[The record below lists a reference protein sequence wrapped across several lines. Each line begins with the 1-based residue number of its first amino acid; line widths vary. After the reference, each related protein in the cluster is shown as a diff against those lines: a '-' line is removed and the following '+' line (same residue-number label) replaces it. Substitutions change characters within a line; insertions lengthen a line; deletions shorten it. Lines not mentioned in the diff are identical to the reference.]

1 VGSHDASSGELTV
14 MTDAHTAKGRAGI
27 AMNRWQRK
35 IGFIAG
41 PLFLVAIWVSPLPL
55 PVEAHRLAAIMAFVI
70 TWWVTE
76 AVPLPVTSLIGV
88 GLTVLAGIATPKEAF
103 APFATPIIFLFV
115 GAFILARA
123 ASLHQLDL
131 RMASALLRSRLV
143 GGNVSRVPL
152 ALGLLLVAVSGWVSG
167 TAAVA
172 MMAPIA
178 LGVLAAMRAE
188 GRDLGS
194 KFPARVMLSTA
205 FGASVGS
212 KLTPIGAPS
221 NLVALGF
228 IEGTVGV
235 RVPFFSWMIVG
246 VPLVIVMTIAMIA
259 VLGWMMP
266 LGQAH
271 QDAKLSDAHLTSFNA
286 SPLTVGQRNCLI
298 VLALAATFWLLPGF
312 FDLFS
317 PGSAT
322 TKTLNERLDM
332 GTVAIL
338 AASLLF
344 IMPADTPERR
354 FTMDWKEANKIDW
367 GTILLFGGGLS
378 LGGLMFSTGLADTV
392 GRGLI
397 LLSGANTLWTV
408 TAMALV
414 ASTVVTSFTSNLATA
429 AMMTPI
435 VLSIA
440 VAAGINPAPPGLGV
454 AFGCGIAYLLPIS
467 CGANAIVY
475 GTGAI
480 PIGLMVKV
488 GTVMSIIGMLLT
500 FLALRLILPLI
511 GLA

>member
-1 VGSHDASSGELTV
+1 MATADVQTVAPLTPAPASPGNRAELS
-14 MTDAHTAKGRAGI
+14 
-27 AMNRWQRK
+27 MNKWQRK

-41 PLFLVAIWVSPLPL
+41 PLVLATLWVAPLPL
-55 PVEAHRLAAIMAFVI
+55 PLEAHRLAAIMALVI
-70 TWWVTE
+70 TWWITE
-76 AVPLPVTSLIGV
+76 AVPLAVTSLIGV
-88 GLTVLAGIATPKEAF
+88 GLTVLTGIATPREAF
-103 APFATPIIFLFV
+103 APFATPIIFLFI
-115 GAFILARA
+115 GAFILAKA
-123 ASLHQLDL
+123 ASLHELDL
-131 RMASALLRSRLV
+131 RLASALLRSRVV
-143 GGNVSRVPL
+143 GGSVSRVPM
-152 ALGLLLVAVSGWVSG
+152 ALGLLCVAVSGWFSG

-172 MMAPIA
+172 MMTPIA

-188 GRDLGS
+188 GRDLGT
-194 KFPARVMLSTA
+194 KFPARLMLSTA

-228 IEGTVGV
+228 IEGTVGQ
-235 RVPFFSWMIVG
+235 RVPFFTWMVVG
-246 VPLVIVMTIAMIA
+246 APLVICMTIAMIA

-266 LGQAH
+266 LGQEN
-271 QDAKLSDAHLTSFNA
+271 QDAKLSNAHLKSFNTG
-286 SPLTVGQRNCLI
+286 PLTVGQRNCLI
-298 VLALAATFWLLPGF
+298 VLALAATGWLLPGF

-317 PGSAT
+317 PGSAIS
-322 TKTLNERLDM
+322 KLLSERLDL

-378 LGGLMFSTGLADTV
+378 LGALMFSTGLANTV

-397 LLSGANTLWTV
+397 VLSGANTLWTV
-408 TAMALV
+408 TAMAVV
-414 ASTVVTSFTSNLATA
+414 ASTVLTSFTSNVATA

-435 VLSIA
+435 VLAIA
-440 VAAGINPAPPGLGV
+440 VAAGINPTPPGLGV

-475 GTGAI
+475 GTGVI
-480 PIGLMVKV
+480 PIKLMVKV
-488 GTVMSIIGMLLT
+488 GAVMSVIGMILT
-500 FLALRLILPLI
+500 FLALRLLLPLT